1 MSIDFTKLDSYK
13 EIKYLQS
20 NNRLNKEIV
29 KRFISEARIKNVLG
43 EEVLLKVF
51 HINKLRDRTRYFV
64 KILNSDGNE
73 IYNPIVYGKVWDTVF
88 ISSRE
93 YKIGDILSAK
103 YQINPSQEYL
113 YQLITPI
120 EDKVK
125 IVRRNEND
133 ILNLINDSIK
143 EYIKEDEY
151 IFPLMFDKFT
161 ELYEKEIE
169 KYKYLINEN
178 ITKQIHEKEKTKQII
193 DELQER
199 ISEKNKILY
208 DIDKDLKNKKSELS
222 IKETKL
228 KEIEDKSEG
237 LEKLINDNDKKLVS
251 TMKRLKSEGEK
262 LQLLIKDSKRI
273 TDEKEEEIKTKNA
286 ILQEKNTTLQEIEKN
301 IDIKSRKKRVEEA
314 KISELIKKFE
324 DLQICL
330 GFNTCNED
338 IESKGTKYM
347 IKEDDDVSNLIQH
360 ALYHYEDENL
370 VYTYNIV
377 NSFYKSL
384 KADQLVLLYGPSG
397 TGKSSLINQ
406 FGKVIDNCK
415 VHHVAVQSSWTDTQD
430 LLGFFNPIQKRYVP
444 TPFLEALL
452 EARLQPN
459 KLHII
464 TLDEMN
470 LAHIEYYFADIL
482 SIREKNRD
490 ERFLD
495 LYSTR
500 FYDEAKTELEYI
512 LGRKIEHLSTM
523 QEEDINHLYKNIQ
536 EKIKKYSREE
546 RSLLR
551 NFFELTFYY
560 PAKFIIPKNV
570 RFVGTLNMDETVKPI
585 SPKVIDRSFIIE
597 LDNPLNHEELIE
609 ELKKNKVQ
617 DALVINIDE
626 FVNFKNYKKKESE
639 NVESMLDKII
649 KITKPLDNIPNA
661 TLNNRGMLHI
671 SNYLKLENIYNDEI
685 INQLIYYKVL
695 PRIKFSKSQEDCLN
709 SFEIFIENIPPGI
722 SKEKASKMIS
732 NNRVVQFWES

>member
-13 EIKYLQS
+13 QLKYLQS

-29 KRFISEARIKNVLG
+29 SEFIKEAKAKNILG
-43 EEVLLKVF
+43 EKILLKVAY
-51 HINKLRDRTRYFV
+51 INKLRDRTRYFV
-64 KILNSDGNE
+64 KVLDSNGNE
-73 IYNPIVYGKVWDTVF
+73 LQNPILYGKAWETMF
-88 ISSRE
+88 RSSSQ
-93 YKIGDILSAK
+93 YKVGDILSAG
-103 YQINPSQEYL
+103 YQINPSERYL

-120 EDKVK
+120 EDKIKVIK
-125 IVRRNEND
+125 RNEND

-143 EYIKEDEY
+143 EYIKEDES
-151 IFPLMFDKFT
+151 IFPLVFDKFT

-169 KYKYLINEN
+169 KYKFLINEN
-178 ITKQIHEKEKTKQII
+178 ITKQIYEKEKTKQII

-199 ISEKNKILY
+199 ISQKNKILY
-208 DIDKDLKNKKSELS
+208 DIDKDLNNKKSELS
-222 IKETKL
+222 IKEAKL
-228 KEIEDKSEG
+228 KEIEDKSEN
-237 LEKLINDNDKKLVS
+237 LDKLIKDTDKKLVS
-251 TMKRLKSEGEK
+251 TTEKLKREGEK
-262 LQLLIKDSKRI
+262 LQSLLIDAKRI
-273 TDEKEEEIKTKNA
+273 ANEKEEEIKTKNA
-286 ILQEKNTTLQEIEKN
+286 ILLDIDKNL
-301 IDIKSRKKRVEEA
+301 DIKSRKKRVEEA
-314 KISELIKKFE
+314 KINELIKKFE
-324 DLQICL
+324 DLQVCL
-330 GFNTCNED
+330 GFNTYNED

-347 IKEDDDVSNLIQH
+347 IKEDDDVANLIQH

-415 VHHVAVQSSWTDTQD
+415 VHHIAVQSSWTDTQD
-430 LLGFFNPIQKRYVP
+430 LLGFFNPIQKRYVS

-470 LAHIEYYFADIL
+470 LAHIEYYFASIL

-500 FYDEAKTELEYI
+500 FYDEAKYELECI
-512 LGRKIEHLSTM
+512 LGKKIEYLSTM
-523 QEEDINHLYKNIQ
+523 KEEDINHLYKNVQ

-597 LDNPLNHEELIE
+597 LDSPLNHQELIE
-609 ELKKNKVQ
+609 ELMKNKVQ

-626 FVNFKNYKKKESE
+626 FVNFKNYKKKESKD
-639 NVESMLDKII
+639 VESMLDKII

-671 SNYLKLENIYNDEI
+671 SNYLKLESIYNDEI

-695 PRIKFSKSQEDCLN
+695 PRIKFNKSQEDCLN
-709 SFEIFIENIPPGI
+709 SFEKFIENIPPGI

>member
-13 EIKYLQS
+13 EIKYLQV

-64 KILNSDGNE
+64 KILDSNE
-73 IYNPIVYGKVWDTVF
+73 NELYNPIVYGKRWETMF
-88 ISSRE
+88 ISSSQ

-103 YQINPSQEYL
+103 YQINPSQRYL

-120 EDKVK
+120 EDKIK
-125 IVRRNEND
+125 IIRRNENN
-133 ILNLINDSIK
+133 ILNLINDSVK

-151 IFPLMFDKFT
+151 IFPLIFDKFT
-161 ELYEKEIE
+161 ELYEQEIE
-169 KYKYLINEN
+169 EYKYLLNEN
-178 ITKQIHEKEKTKQII
+178 IKKQVHEREKTKEII

-199 ISEKNKILY
+199 ISDKSKILY
-208 DIDKDLKNKKSELS
+208 DIDNDLNNKKTELRV
-222 IKETKL
+222 KEIKL
-228 KEIEDKSEG
+228 KEIEEK
-237 LEKLINDNDKKLVS
+237 LENIDKLINDNDKKLLN
-251 TMKRLKSEGEK
+251 TKKKLKLEGEK

-273 TDEKEEEIKTKNA
+273 TNEKEEEIKTKNA
-286 ILQEKNTTLQEIEKN
+286 ILEDIDKNLV
-301 IDIKSRKKRVEEA
+301 IKSRKKRVEEA
-314 KISELIKKFE
+314 KINELIKKFE
-324 DLQICL
+324 DLQVCL
-330 GFNTCNED
+330 GFKSCND
-338 IESKGTKYM
+338 DVVYSGTKYV

-470 LAHIEYYFADIL
+470 LAHIEYYFASIL

-500 FYDEAKTELEYI
+500 FYNEAKSELEYI
-512 LGRKIEHLSTM
+512 LGRKIEDISIM
-523 QEEDINHLYKNIQ
+523 QEDDISRLYKDIE

-546 RSLLR
+546 RNLLR

-609 ELKKNKVQ
+609 ELMKNKVQ

-639 NVESMLDKII
+639 NVENMVDKII
-649 KITKPLDNIPNA
+649 KITKVLDDIPNA
-661 TLNNRGMLHI
+661 TLNNRGILHI
-671 SNYLKLENIYNDEI
+671 SNYIKLENTYNDEI

-695 PRIKFSKSQEDCLN
+695 PRIKFSKSQEDCLKA
-709 SFEIFIENIPPGI
+709 FEKFIEDIPQGI
-722 SKEKASKMIS
+722 SKEKATKMIS

>member
-1 MSIDFTKLDSYK
+1 MSIDFSKLDSYK

-29 KRFISEARIKNVLG
+29 KRFISEARIKNILG
-43 EEVLLKVF
+43 EEILLKVF

-64 KILNSDGNE
+64 KILDSDGNE
-73 IYNPIVYGKVWDTVF
+73 LYNPIVYGKVWDTVF
-88 ISSRE
+88 VSSRE

-120 EDKVK
+120 EDKIK
-125 IVRRNEND
+125 IIRRNEND
-133 ILNLINDSIK
+133 ILNLINDSVK

-151 IFPLMFDKFT
+151 IFPLIFDKFT
-161 ELYEKEIE
+161 ELYEKEID
-169 KYKYLINEN
+169 KYKFLINEN
-178 ITKQIHEKEKTKQII
+178 ITKQIYEKEKTKQII

-208 DIDKDLKNKKSELS
+208 DVDKDLDNKKSELS
-222 IKETKL
+222 IKEIKL
-228 KEIEDKSEG
+228 KVVEEKSEN
-237 LEKLINDNDKKLVS
+237 LDKLINDKDKDLVSITKKL
-251 TMKRLKSEGEK
+251 KREGEK
-262 LQLLIKDSKRI
+262 LQSLLIDSKRI
-273 TDEKEEEIKTKNA
+273 ANEKEEEIKTKNA
-286 ILQEKNTTLQEIEKN
+286 ILKDIDKNL
-301 IDIKSRKKRVEEA
+301 DIKSRKKRLAEA
-314 KISELIKKFE
+314 EINELLKKFE

-330 GFNTCNED
+330 GFKRFNED
-338 IESKGTKYM
+338 IEYKGSRYV
-347 IKEDDDVSNLIQH
+347 IKEDDDVPNLIQH

-384 KADQLVLLYGPSG
+384 KTDQLVLLYGPSG

-444 TPFLEALL
+444 TPFLDALL
-452 EARLQPN
+452 EARVQPN

-470 LAHIEYYFADIL
+470 LAHIEYYFASIL

-500 FYDEAKTELEYI
+500 FYDEAKSELEYI
-512 LGRKIEHLSTM
+512 LGRKIEHLSVM
-523 QEEDINHLYKNIQ
+523 KEEDINHLYKNIQ

-546 RSLLR
+546 RSLFR

-609 ELKKNKVQ
+609 DLMKNKVQ
-617 DALVINIDE
+617 DSLVINIDE

-639 NVESMLDKII
+639 NVENMLDKII

-671 SNYLKLENIYNDEI
+671 SNYLKLESEYNDEI

>member
-13 EIKYLQS
+13 QLKYLQS

-29 KRFISEARIKNVLG
+29 NEFIKEAKAKNILG
-43 EEVLLKVF
+43 EEILLKVF

-64 KILNSDGNE
+64 KILDSDGNE
-73 IYNPIVYGKVWDTVF
+73 LYNPIVYSKVWDTVF

-120 EDKVK
+120 EDKIK
-125 IVRRNEND
+125 IIRRNEND

-161 ELYEKEIE
+161 ELYENEIE
-169 KYKYLINEN
+169 KYKFLINEN
-178 ITKQIHEKEKTKQII
+178 ITKQINEKEKTKEII

-208 DIDKDLKNKKSELS
+208 DIDNDLNNKQLQLS
-222 IKETKL
+222 IKESKL
-228 KEIEDKSEG
+228 KEIEEKSKN

-251 TMKRLKSEGEK
+251 TTKKLKREGEK

-273 TDEKEEEIKTKNA
+273 ADEKEEEIKIKNA
-286 ILQEKNTTLQEIEKN
+286 ILQDIDKNL
-301 IDIKSRKKRVEEA
+301 DIKSRKKRVEEA
-314 KISELIKKFE
+314 KINELIKKFE

-330 GFNTCNED
+330 GFNTCIQD
-338 IESKGTKYM
+338 IEHNGNKYV
-347 IKEDDDVSNLIQH
+347 IKEDDDVPDLIQH

-470 LAHIEYYFADIL
+470 LAHIEYYFASIL
-482 SIREKNRD
+482 SVREKNRD

-500 FYDEAKTELEYI
+500 FYDEAKSELEYI

-523 QEEDINHLYKNIQ
+523 QEEDINYLYKNIQ

-609 ELKKNKVQ
+609 ELMKTKVQ

-639 NVESMLDKII
+639 DVENMLDKII

-671 SNYLKLENIYNDEI
+671 SNYLKLESIYNDEI
-685 INQLIYYKVL
+685 IDQLIYYKVL